1 LSSWF
6 RRVLAGPKDLN
17 RSMGKTVASGQ
28 VVDMELTPQLAERFE
43 KLQNRYPVKRSA
55 LIPMLMY
62 AQDEYGYISDPMIEE
77 IARRLELRTIQ
88 VQETLEYYSMLHR
101 KPMGKHHVQ
110 ICTNVACM
118 LRGGNELL
126 EQAKKRLEI
135 GHKEVTGDGVFS
147 LEEVECIGAC
157 TGAPAMQVNYDF
169 YENLTPLKFDRII
182 EELDAGKKPAPE
194 PVTSGALHPRD
205 PAETP
210 LISRRFGIRN
220 SRKIDVYLQ
229 HDGYKALAKALQE
242 MTPDSII
249 DEVKKSSLRGRG
261 GAGFPAGM
269 KWSFVPKDSPKPKY
283 VICNADESEPG
294 TCKDRPL
301 MEMDPHQMIEG
312 ITIAG
317 RAIGAHLGFIYI
329 RGEYRYVLDIV
340 EAALAEAY
348 SRGYLGKNILGS
360 GFDFDLVAHTGAGA
374 YECGEESALMES
386 LEGKR
391 GYPRIKPPFPA
402 VVGLYGCPT
411 IINNVETLSS
421 VPAILLEGGEKYAS
435 RGTPKNGGTRLL
447 CVGGHVNKPG
457 IYEIPLGMN
466 MKKFIYEVAG
476 GIPGGKKLKAVIP
489 GGSSCPLL
497 SASEIDIPMDY
508 DSVAKAG
515 SMLGSGGMVVMDEDT
530 CMVDMARRIMHFY
543 AHESCGWCI
552 PCREGTTWLRKM
564 LERFHAG
571 LGRPEDIDIV
581 GDLAKN
587 MLGRTFCPLGDAAA
601 LPTISIVQKWRN
613 EFEQHLTG
621 RCPFDSAEALVG
633 WR

>member
-1 LSSWF
+1 
-6 RRVLAGPKDLN
+6 
-17 RSMGKTVASGQ
+17 
-28 VVDMELTPQLAERFE
+28 MELTEKLAAKYE
-43 KLQNRYPVKRSA
+43 KLQNSYPVKRSA
-55 LIPMLMY
+55 LVPMLIY
-62 AQDEYGYISDPMIEE
+62 GQDEYGQISDELIAE
-77 IARRLELRTIQ
+77 IAKRLDLNAVQ
-88 VQETLEYYSMLHR
+88 VEETLAYYSMLHR
-101 KPMGKHHVQ
+101 KPWGKHHVQ

-118 LRGGNELL
+118 LKGGNEIL
-126 EQAKKRLEI
+126 QRAKKRLEI
-135 GHKEVTGDGVFS
+135 GHKETTTDGIFS

-169 YENLTPLKFDRII
+169 YENLTPLRFDRII
-182 EELDAGKKPAPE
+182 EDLDSGKRPPPE
-194 PVTSGALHPRD
+194 PVISGALHERD
-205 PAETP
+205 PQETP
-210 LISRRFGIRN
+210 LISKNWGVKD
-220 SRKIDVYLQ
+220 SHKIDVYLQ
-229 HDGYKALAKALQE
+229 RQGYQALGKALKE
-242 MTPDSII
+242 MSPESII

-261 GAGFPAGM
+261 GAGFPTGM

-283 VICNADESEPG
+283 VLCNADESEPG

-301 MEMDPHQMIEG
+301 MEMDPHQLIEG
-312 ITIAG
+312 MIIAG
-317 RAIGAHLGFIYI
+317 RAIGSHQGFIYI

-340 EAALAEAY
+340 DAAIAEAY
-348 SRGYLGKNILGS
+348 ERGYLGKNILGT
-360 GFDFDLVAHTGAGA
+360 GFDFDLLIHTGAGA

-411 IINNVETLSS
+411 VINNVETLSA
-421 VPAILLEGGEKYAS
+421 VPAIIREGGETYLN

-447 CVGGHVNKPG
+447 CVAGHVNKPG

-466 MKKFIYEVAG
+466 MKKFIYEMAG
-476 GIPGGKKLKAVIP
+476 GIPGNKKIKAVIP

-497 SASEIDIPMDY
+497 TADEIDIPMDY

-515 SMLGSGGMVVMDEDT
+515 SMLGSGGMVVMDENT

-552 PCREGTTWLRKM
+552 PCREGTTWLRKT

-571 LGRPEDIDIV
+571 FGRPEDIDNIAE
-581 GDLAKN
+581 LAKN

-613 EFEQHLTG
+613 EFEDHLHG
-621 RCPFDSAEALVG
+621 RCAYKSAEALVG
-633 WR
+633 SR

>member
-1 LSSWF
+1 
-6 RRVLAGPKDLN
+6 
-17 RSMGKTVASGQ
+17 M
-28 VVDMELTPQLAERFE
+28 M
-43 KLQNRYPVKRSA
+43 
-55 LIPMLMY
+55 MY
-62 AQDEYGYISDPMIEE
+62 AQDEFGFIGDEMIAE
-77 IARRLELRTIQ
+77 IAGRLELRT
-88 VQETLEYYSMLHR
+88 VEVEETLAYYSMLRR

-110 ICTNVACM
+110 VCTNVACM
-118 LRGGNELL
+118 LRGGYEIL

-135 GHKEVTGDGVFS
+135 GHKETTKDGVFS

-169 YENLTPLKFDRII
+169 YEDLTPSKFDRII
-182 EELDAGKKPAPE
+182 EDLDAGKSPAPV
-194 PVTSGALHPRD
+194 PVITGALHDRD
-205 PAETP
+205 PQETP
-210 LISRRFGIRN
+210 LISKLWGIKD

-229 HDGYKALAKALQE
+229 HSGYQALEKALKE
-242 MTPDSII
+242 MSPASII
-249 DEVKKSSLRGRG
+249 DEVKKSNLRGRG
-261 GAGFPAGM
+261 GAGFPTGM
-269 KWSFVPKDSPKPKY
+269 KWSFVPKDNPKPKY

-301 MEMDPHQMIEG
+301 MEMDPHQLIEG
-312 ITIAG
+312 MVIAG
-317 RAIGAHLGFIYI
+317 RAINANRGFIYI
-329 RGEYRYVLDIV
+329 RGEYRYVLDV
-340 EAALAEAY
+340 VQEAIEEAY
-348 SRGYLGKNILGS
+348 QRGYLGKNILGS
-360 GFDFDLVAHTGAGA
+360 GFDYDLLIHTGAGA

-411 IINNVETLSS
+411 IINNVETLSA
-421 VPAILLEGGEKYAS
+421 VPAIIREGGEAYAN

-447 CVGGHVNKPG
+447 CVAGHINKPG

-466 MKKFIYEVAG
+466 MKKFIYEMAG
-476 GIPGGKKLKAVIP
+476 GIPNGKKLKAVIP
-489 GGSSCPLL
+489 GGSSCPLMT
-497 SASEIDIPMDY
+497 ADEIDLPMDY

-515 SMLGSGGMVVMDEDT
+515 SMMGSGGMVVMDEDT

-571 LGRPEDIDIV
+571 LGRSEDIDLI
-581 GDLAKN
+581 GELAQN

-601 LPTISIVQKWRN
+601 MPTISIVQKFRS
-613 EFEQHLTG
+613 EFEDHLNG
-621 RCPFDSAEALVG
+621 RCAYKNTEALLG
-633 WR
+633 AR

>member
-1 LSSWF
+1 MAFQMS
-6 RRVLAGPKDLN
+6 
-17 RSMGKTVASGQ
+17 
-28 VVDMELTPQLAERFE
+28 PQLTARFE
-43 KLQNRYPVKRSA
+43 RLQNAYPVKRSA

-62 AQDEYGYISDPMIEE
+62 AQDEFGYISDEVIAE
-77 IARRLELRTIQ
+77 IAARLELRTVQ

-101 KPMGKHHVQ
+101 KPMGKYHVQ
-110 ICTNVACM
+110 VCTNVACM

-126 EQAKKRLEI
+126 DRAKKRLEI
-135 GHKEVTGDGVFS
+135 GHKEVTKDGVFS

-157 TGAPAMQVNYDF
+157 TGAPAMQINYDF
-169 YENLTPLKFDRII
+169 YENLTPASFDGLIQ
-182 EELDAGKKPAPE
+182 ELDFGRRAE
-194 PVTSGALHPRD
+194 PVTVISGALHAREAGEIPV
-205 PAETP
+205 
-210 LISRRFGIRN
+210 ISKRWGIEN
-220 SRKIDVYLQ
+220 STNIDVFLQ
-229 HDGYKALAKALQE
+229 NGGYQALEKALKQ
-242 MTPDSII
+242 MTPESII
-249 DEVKKSSLRGRG
+249 DEMKKSNLRGRG
-261 GAGFPAGM
+261 GAGFPTGM
-269 KWSFVPKDSPKPKY
+269 KWSFVPKDSPKAKY

-301 MEMDPHQMIEG
+301 MEMDPHQLIEG
-312 ITIAG
+312 MVIAG
-317 RAIGAHLGFIYI
+317 RAIGSHQGFIYI

-340 EAALAEAY
+340 QGAITEAY
-348 SRGYLGKNILGS
+348 ERGYLGKNVLGS
-360 GFDFDLVAHTGAGA
+360 GFDYDLLIHTGAGA

-411 IINNVETLSS
+411 IINNVETLSA
-421 VPAILLEGGEKYAS
+421 VPAIILGGGEAYANL
-435 RGTPKNGGTRLL
+435 GTPKNGGTRLL
-447 CVGGHVNKPG
+447 CVAGHVNKPG

-466 MKKFIYEVAG
+466 MKEFIYGMAG
-476 GIPGGKKLKAVIP
+476 GITAGKKLKAVIP

-497 SASEIDIPMDY
+497 TADEIDIPMDY

-571 LGRPEDIDIV
+571 YGREEDIDM
-581 GDLAKN
+581 LSELSKN
-587 MLGRTFCPLGDAAA
+587 ILGRSFCPLGDAAA
-601 LPTISIVQKWRN
+601 MPTISIVQKWRN
-613 EFEQHLTG
+613 EFEDHLHG
-621 RCPFDSAEALVG
+621 RCAYKSAEAALAG
-633 WR
+633 TR

>member
-1 LSSWF
+1 MDLS
-6 RRVLAGPKDLN
+6 
-17 RSMGKTVASGQ
+17 
-28 VVDMELTPQLAERFE
+28 PQLAERFE

-55 LIPMLMY
+55 LIPMMMY
-62 AQDEYGYISDPMIEE
+62 AQDEYGYISDEMIAE
-77 IARRLELRTIQ
+77 IALRLDLRT
-88 VQETLEYYSMLHR
+88 VEVEETLAYYSMLHR
-101 KPMGKHHVQ
+101 RPMGKHHVQ

-118 LRGGNELL
+118 LRGGAELL
-126 EQAKKRLEI
+126 GQAKKRLEI
-135 GHKEVTGDGVFS
+135 GHKEVTSDGVFS

-169 YENLTPLKFDRII
+169 YENVSPTKFVAII
-182 EELDAGKKPAPE
+182 EDLDAGKRPAPE
-194 PVTSGALHPRD
+194 PVTFGALHPRD

-210 LISRRFGIRN
+210 LISRRFGIKN
-220 SRKIDVYLQ
+220 SRRIDVYLQ
-229 HDGYKALAKALQE
+229 HDGYKALEKALKQ
-242 MTPDSII
+242 MTPESII
-249 DEVKKSSLRGRG
+249 EEVKKSGLRGRG
-261 GAGFPAGM
+261 GAGFPTGM

-301 MEMDPHQMIEG
+301 MEMDPHQMLEG

-317 RAIGAHLGFIYI
+317 IAIGAHLGFVYI

-340 EAALAEAY
+340 EAALAESY

-360 GFDFDLVAHTGAGA
+360 GFDFDIVAHTGAGA

-402 VVGLYGCPT
+402 VVGLYSCPT

-421 VPAILLEGGEKYAS
+421 VPAILLEGGEKYAA

-447 CVGGHVNKPG
+447 CVSGHVSKPG

-466 MKKFIYEVAG
+466 MKKFIYETAG
-476 GIPGGKKLKAVIP
+476 GIPNGKKLKAVIP

-497 SASEIDIPMDY
+497 SVNEVDIPMDY

-621 RCPFDSAEALVG
+621 RCPYKSAEALVAS
-633 WR
+633 R